1 MFEMTLAQWELLLL
15 GSKMPLSGRPN
26 GVVQAPFF
34 SWVEVL
40 TPTQG
45 ARGVLRVTFSF
56 EGDAEGGERRESD
69 LSLSFFRAP
78 KKMRVQPGQAGTL
91 FRAPSRNDV
100 GGTAPG
106 RRAAP

>member
-45 ARGVLRVTFSF
+45 ARGVLRVTSFWEVTRKAEPGIESDVVTFSF
-56 EGDAEGGERRESD
+56 SCI
-69 LSLSFFRAP
+69 
-78 KKMRVQPGQAGTL
+78 KKNECPA
-91 FRAPSRNDV
+91 
-100 GGTAPG
+100 
-106 RRAAP
+106 